1 MNNRRER
8 SFGSA
13 QLTKSSVPL
22 FPSVEKDYLV
32 SIRGLILPF
41 LAAFLESGVAAQ
53 RIPDGTKEH
62 KVGSYPLLASCPSW

>member
-1 MNNRRER
+1 
-8 SFGSA
+8 
-13 QLTKSSVPL
+13 VPL

-41 LAAFLESGVAAQ
+41 LAEFLESGVAAQ

-62 KVGSYPLLASCPSW
+62 EVGSYSFVSFVSFVVIKP